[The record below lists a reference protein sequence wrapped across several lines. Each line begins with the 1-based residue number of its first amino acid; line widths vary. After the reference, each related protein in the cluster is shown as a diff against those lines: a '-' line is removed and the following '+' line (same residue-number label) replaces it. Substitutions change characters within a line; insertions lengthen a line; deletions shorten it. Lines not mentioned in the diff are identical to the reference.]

1 MKKITLPISL
11 AVICLAGSFLTA
23 CMSDNQKKEAAQ
35 AQVDSA
41 QANLDKVKVNAA
53 IVEQKAA
60 TEEEFKTF
68 KLESELKIKN
78 NEVSIAALKLK
89 MNKSGSTLDEVYARR
104 IDSIEIKNKN
114 LKTRVNDYER
124 SHSDWTKF
132 KQDFNRDMDDLGRS
146 ITKIVNSKS
155 K

>member
-41 QANLDKVKVNAA
+41 QANLYKVKVNAA

-89 MNKSGSTLDEVYARR
+89 MNKSGGTLDEVYIRK

-114 LKTRVNDYER
+114 LKTRVGDYER
-124 SHSDWTKF
+124 THSDWTKF

-146 ITKIVNSKS
+146 ISNIVKSKS

>member
-1 MKKITLPISL
+1 MKKITLPVSL
-11 AVICLAGSFLTA
+11 AVICLAGSLLTA
-23 CMSDNQKKEAAQ
+23 CLSDNQKNAQ
-35 AQVDSA
+35 AKVDSA

-60 TEEEFKTF
+60 TERNSKR
-68 KLESELKIKN
+68 LNWSPELKIKN
-78 NEVSIAALKLK
+78 NEVAIAALKLK
-89 MNKSGSTLDEVYARR
+89 MNKSGSALDEVYARR

-124 SHSDWTKF
+124 THSDWTKF

>member
-1 MKKITLPISL
+1 LHVGQSKKRGCTGTS
-11 AVICLAGSFLTA
+11 
-23 CMSDNQKKEAAQ
+23 
-35 AQVDSA
+35 SA

>member
-1 MKKITLPISL
+1 MKRITLPISL
-11 AVICLAGSFLTA
+11 AVICLAGSLLTS
-23 CMSDNQKKEAAQ
+23 CLSDSQKKEAAQ
-35 AQVDSA
+35 AKVESA
-41 QANLDKVKVNAA
+41 QANLDKVKDNAA

-60 TEEEFKTF
+60 TAEEFKTF

-89 MNKSGSTLDEVYARR
+89 MNKSGGALDEVYARR

-114 LKTRVNDYER
+114 LKTRVSDYER
-124 SHSDWTKF
+124 THSDWTKF
-132 KQDFNRDMDDLGRS
+132 KQDFNRDMDDLARS
-146 ITKIVNSKS
+146 LAKIVDAKS